1 MTRYIYVCMCV
12 SKCTR
17 SRVSMLCVF
26 VMDMGKRQCGEWTYT
41 MNECVD
47 VMDIVKRVFCKYKE
61 S

>member
-1 MTRYIYVCMCV
+1 
-12 SKCTR
+12 
-17 SRVSMLCVF
+17 MLCVF